1 MNLKQCKNPKECEYC
16 QLRYNANNALGISVK
31 HIAIS
36 AFVLALAAIFLNLL
50 RT

>member
-31 HIAIS
+31 HIAIT
-36 AFVLALAAIFLNLL
+36 AFIFALIALCMNLL
-50 RT
+50 KM